1 MAGGRK
7 RPRTSD
13 LSANWRGGYLPT
25 DSPVWAVFRPRSFRH
40 LQSGFV
46 SLLGRGG
53 PGREVYS
60 GMRGHSAPRN
70 APQGNRPACPIVRPA
85 GALSTGIPMVSRIV
99 EQVTSFALWY
109 VLWQLADHFLKVH

>member
-46 SLLGRGG
+46 SLPDQLLGRL
-53 PGREVYS
+53 EL
-60 GMRGHSAPRN
+60 PR
-70 APQGNRPACPIVRPA
+70 R
-85 GALSTGIPMVSRIV
+85 
-99 EQVTSFALWY
+99 
-109 VLWQLADHFLKVH
+109 VLRYI